1 MYGSAHVLYGVATVV
16 LLSSAGCLKIR
27 FVFMASVSSSAVF
40 KVDITDS
47 PGSREGEVCLE
58 KHYDIMYT

>member
-1 MYGSAHVLYGVATVV
+1 MYGSVHVLYGVATVV
-16 LLSSAGCLKIR
+16 LLSSAGCLR
-27 FVFMASVSSSAVF
+27 LGLCSLASVSSSAVF